1 MRSSKITA
9 DVRAFFTSYCT
20 AFIRQDAQAIAKHFA
35 DLVHVASDTGD
46 DVSVHVANTVEWRKT
61 IDRIL
66 EMYRAIDVRSL
77 EATGLATDALSSRL
91 VQARLRWALSDRAA
105 RPLYE
110 FDAMYTL
117 ARHTE
122 TFRITAIAHNEIPEY
137 RRCLARF
144 DRGEIEPP
152 LLSSDGNI

>member
-20 AFIRQDAQAIAKHFA
+20 AFIRQDAPAIAKHFG
-35 DLVHVASDTGD
+35 DLVHVTSDGGD
-46 DVSVHVANTVEWRKT
+46 DVNVQVATAAEWRKT
-61 IDRIL
+61 IDRL
-66 EMYRAIDVRSL
+66 LDMYRAIEVGSV
-77 EATGLATDALSSRL
+77 EATGLATDALSPRL
-91 VQARLRWALSDRAA
+91 VQARLRWALTDRSA

-122 TFRITAIAHNEIPEY
+122 KFRIIAIAHNEMPEY
-137 RRCLARF
+137 RRCLARIKTEQ
-144 DRGEIEPP
+144 RSPQ
-152 LLSSDGNI
+152 

>member
-9 DVRAFFTSYCT
+9 DVRAFFTTYCT
-20 AFIRQDAQAIAKHFA
+20 AFIRQDAPAIVKLFA
-35 DLVHVASDTGD
+35 EQVHVASDTGD
-46 DVSVHVANTVEWRKT
+46 DVRVHVMNAVEWRRA

-66 EMYRAIDVRSL
+66 EKYRAIDVGSI

-91 VQARLRWALSDRAA
+91 VQARLRWAIGDKAA

-117 ARHTE
+117 ARHTD
-122 TFRITAIAHNEIPEY
+122 TFRITGIAHNEMPEY
-137 RRCLARF
+137 RRCLARV
-144 DRGEIEPP
+144 DRGEAKPP
-152 LLSSDGNI
+152 LSSH

>member
-1 MRSSKITA
+1 VRSSKITA

-20 AFIRQDAQAIAKHFA
+20 AFIRQDAPAIAKHFA

-46 DVSVHVANTVEWRKT
+46 DVSVHVATATEWRTT

-66 EMYRAIDVRSL
+66 EMYRAIDVGSL

-91 VQARLRWALSDRAA
+91 VQARLRWALRDRAA

-122 TFRITAIAHNEIPEY
+122 IFRITAIAHNEIPQY
-137 RRCLARF
+137 RSCLAHLRS
-144 DRGEIEPP
+144 DRA
-152 LLSSDGNI
+152 SS

>member
-20 AFIRQDAQAIAKHFA
+20 AFIRQDAPAIARHFA
-35 DLVHVASDTGD
+35 DTVHVATDTGD
-46 DVSVHVANTVEWRKT
+46 DVKVYVSDAQEWRKA

-66 EMYRAIDVRSL
+66 KMYREINVGSV

-91 VQARLRWALSDRAA
+91 VQARLRWALSDRAGQ
-105 RPLYE
+105 PLYE

-122 TFRITAIAHNEIPEY
+122 IFRITAVAHNEITEY
-137 RRCLARF
+137 RRCMARLKSAATKT
-144 DRGEIEPP
+144 PSP
-152 LLSSDGNI
+152 SS